1 MIPLRDTIPT
11 RRVPVVTWTLIAV
24 NLLAFLYELGLTP
37 EGLERLFQ
45 TRGLVPARLAHLGR
59 YGGLSTLVTSTF
71 LHGGFFHL
79 LSNMWTLWIFG
90 DNVEDRMGP
99 GRYLAFYLGC
109 GVAAGAIH
117 TLFDPTSVVPTIGAS
132 GAIAGV
138 LGAYFMLFP
147 LARVVT
153 LVPIVIWPIFL
164 DVPAYFFL
172 GFWFLSQLLSG
183 GLAIAGVASEAIAWW
198 AHIGG
203 FVAGVL
209 AHRALLGR
217 RAR

>member
-24 NLLAFLYELGLTP
+24 NLVVFLFELAQTP
-37 EGLERLFQ
+37 EDLTRLFQ
-45 TRGLVPARLAHLGR
+45 TRGLVPARLAQLGR

-117 TLFDPTSVVPTIGAS
+117 ALFDPASVVPTIGAS

-153 LVPIVIWPIFL
+153 LVPIVIWPLFIE
-164 DVPAYFFL
+164 VPAFFFL

-183 GLAIAGVASEAIAWW
+183 GLAAAGVASEAIAWW

-209 AHRALLGR
+209 AHRALLR
-217 RAR
+217 RRR